1 MTVTLTQK
9 RIRPDD
15 NTYDI
20 EWVGVNYK
28 SNKVV
33 VHLRFENGDEQDVTY
48 EGARLTALRNR
59 VSQFSGLRLAL
70 EADIAAN
77 EPGLGG
83 NAS

>member
-1 MTVTLTQK
+1 MTVTLAQA
-9 RIRPDD
+9 RVRPDD

-20 EWVGVNYK
+20 EWIGINYK

-59 VSQFSGLRLAL
+59 VSQFGGLKPAL